1 MCAIVKDDQIIF
13 ITRYTDNRRCL
24 KVAMYKIKLIRRME
38 GRHMKG
44 QASMAP

>member
-13 ITRYTDNRRCL
+13 ITRHTDNQRCP
-24 KVAMYKIKLIRRME
+24 KVAMYKIKLIRCMR

-44 QASMAP
+44 QVSIAP